1 MGNIDFRVVQNPQS
15 ASQGVDRFS
24 QGLSGLGQVMDQ
36 RDARAKEEAFANS
49 PINPL
54 QRQML
59 ELALG
64 GKKRILA
71 GEDPDKVLAELKEH
85 PIAQQY
91 RQAAQGGGLAAPA
104 LGQQGP
110 AQAPQQAAPQPQ
122 TQAEVPPPPPA
133 YPPGYGQPGQSL
145 GAPPPQRVPPQN
157 VSGAYNMGPP
167 RAQPQQMA
175 TLSAAPQMTGN
186 TQPPRQEFGSQ
197 PAVSLGQSPPPMGPP
212 PAPPQAAPPQP
223 APYVPTQ
230 AHYASV
236 QGMFPTLMAAQGRND
251 AAQIR
256 ADVQRENSIRQN
268 NTATFT
274 ALLRQS
280 GMDADRASREAI
292 EFEKL
297 DAGTQNNVLD
307 NLTRVKTTWMNNDAA
322 RDVAGIN
329 AGSRERVAAGREAGK
344 AAKPGEDSA
353 EKELRTLISAQANIA
368 SKPEWTKDA
377 DSVATFQSY
386 RKRIAELQAAMGRPA
401 GGTQPRT
408 APSASPAPTF
418 SPQAPAPKPSKA
430 PAQKVL
436 NAQDTAALDW
446 ANKNPTDPR
455 AKQIKAKLGR

>member
-54 QRQML
+54 QVQML
-59 ELALG
+59 ELMKLG
-64 GKKRILA
+64 QKRVGA
-71 GEDPDKVLAELKEH
+71 GEDPVQVAAELKQH

-91 RQAAQGGGLAAPA
+91 LQAAKGGGLAAPA
-104 LGQQGP
+104 MGQ
-110 AQAPQQAAPQPQ
+110 AQPVQVPQQAAPQLE
-122 TQAEVPPPPPA
+122 TPPPPPA
-133 YPPGYGQPGQSL
+133 YPPGYGQSL
-145 GAPPPQRVPPQN
+145 GAPPAAPRPMPQGPN
-157 VSGAYNMGPP
+157 VSGALNMGQPP
-167 RAQPQQMA
+167 PQAQPMSRI
-175 TLSAAPQMTGN
+175 SAAPIMTGA

-197 PAVSLGQSPPPMGPP
+197 PAMSLGQSPPPMGPAPAPAPAPQAP
-212 PAPPQAAPPQP
+212 PAPPQ
-223 APYVPTQ
+223 YTQ
-230 AHYASV
+230 RDYASV
-236 QGMFPTLMAAQGRND
+236 QGMFPTIMAAQGRND

-268 NTATFT
+268 NTATFI
-274 ALLRQS
+274 AMLRER
-280 GMDADRASREAI
+280 GMDADRASREGI
-292 EFEKL
+292 EFAKL
-297 DAGTQNNVLD
+297 DLDGQKNALD
-307 NLTRVKTTWMNNDAA
+307 NLTRVKTTGMNNAT
-322 RDVAGIN
+322 DVEVANIN

-446 ANKNPTDPR
+446 ANQNPTDPR